1 MLTRFPTLPTP
12 LTPTLARP
20 FYLEH
25 IMLGIASGEG
35 GADLGPFAVLR
46 VIRLTRV
53 VRVLKAFQS
62 MRGPVVLARTLAKS
76 AVPVMMLASMVRAPC

>member
-1 MLTRFPTLPTP
+1 MLTLTL
-12 LTPTLARP
+12 TLARSLTLTRP

-53 VRVLKAFQS
+53 VRVLKAFKS
-62 MRGPVVLARTLAKS
+62 MRSPVVLARTLANS